1 MTVPTP
7 IPFAIGAK
15 ILSSDGAEVGA
26 YEDLSESVAGSERAA
41 LVVRTSGTDNLML
54 VPLEL
59 IDTAASTT
67 DTVRLKVDAD
77 SFRALRLDQV
87 GGDET
92 SAEREEP
99 LTIPVHEEV
108 LTPVTRDVHLGNV
121 VIHKRVEEEP
131 FETTVD
137 LSRDEVLVEHVP
149 VNREVEAA
157 PEPRYEGDTL
167 IIPVV
172 EEVLVT
178 EKRLVLREEVRVTR
192 RRQTEQTQ
200 IHDVLRREVLDIQ
213 EQSAQGESSSAK
225 E

>member
-15 ILSSDGAEVGA
+15 ILSSDGEVIGA
-26 YEDLSESVAGSERAA
+26 YEDLSESMTGSERAA
-41 LVVRTSGTDNLML
+41 LVVRTSGTDNFML

-59 IDTAASTT
+59 IDTAASTP

-99 LTIPVHEEV
+99 VTIAVHEEF
-108 LTPVTRDVHLGNV
+108 LTPVTRDVHLGDV

-137 LSRDEVLVEHVP
+137 LSRDDVLVEHVP

-192 RRQTEQTQ
+192 RRKTEQTQ

-213 EQSAQGESSSAK
+213 EQSASGDDITTT
-225 E
+225 